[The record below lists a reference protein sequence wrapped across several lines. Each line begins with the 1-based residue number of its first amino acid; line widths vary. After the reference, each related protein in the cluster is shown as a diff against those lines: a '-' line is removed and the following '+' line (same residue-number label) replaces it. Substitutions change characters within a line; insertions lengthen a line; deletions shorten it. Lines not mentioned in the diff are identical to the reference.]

1 MDTMKPSHETLEDVR
16 HKSLD
21 NMSFGNAYQQK
32 LTRSILFK
40 LDTRIL
46 PILAL
51 LFLCSF
57 LDRTNVGNAKI
68 LGLQNDLNIT
78 GHQYDIGLTVF
89 YLTYICS
96 ELPSNLIIKKASPKI
111 WLPTLTMVWG
121 IITMCLGFVRNFA
134 GFVAV
139 RAILGVA
146 EGGLLPG
153 MVLYLSFFY
162 KRSDLALRIG
172 LFYTAASLSGAF
184 GGLLARG
191 LAAIGPR
198 GGLEGWRWI
207 MIIEGLL
214 TFACGAL
221 SYLCL
226 PNNIETAAF
235 LTVEERQFARERM
248 QLDNLSVPEGTI
260 EAEHEAFRWSE
271 VVRGV
276 LDLKMWLSAT
286 AYFAILSGLYSFG
299 LFLPTIIKESGFAD
313 DANKVQLW
321 TVIPYAVA
329 AVITVI
335 VALISDR
342 LQLRGVIMLFILPIA
357 IAGYGAIANIE
368 SARVKYGM
376 TFLMAT
382 GMYSSV
388 PCILVWNSNNSAG
401 HYKRATTSAMQ
412 LAIANCG
419 GFVATFNYPDKD
431 KPDYH
436 RGHTIVL
443 GLLIFAWVM
452 ILLNVLY
459 CAKINRDKAQGKYAQ
474 YTGCNDDR
482 DPQFKMVL

>member
-1 MDTMKPSHETLEDVR
+1 MPLISARLKIDPNVPS
-16 HKSLD
+16 
-21 NMSFGNAYQQK
+21 
-32 LTRSILFK
+32 
-40 LDTRIL
+40 
-46 PILAL
+46 
-51 LFLCSF
+51 
-57 LDRTNVGNAKI
+57 RTNVGNAKI

-153 MVLYLSFFY
+153 M
-162 KRSDLALRIG
+162 
-172 LFYTAASLSGAF
+172 
-184 GGLLARG
+184 
-191 LAAIGPR
+191 
-198 GGLEGWRWI
+198 
-207 MIIEGLL
+207 